1 LESEREGERRIEVEM
16 SFSSYSLTVSLSSSL
31 SFPPLSPSSLP
42 LLLPPNTQLDGL
54 SERMRIFVTRMRLS
68 GDGEAKE
75 WLHLVREELK
85 RVFSL
90 FQRFFPPVAAFFPS
104 SSLTSKPSPKKI
116 QKQNKIQLN
125 IQLLEAG
132 LSVDTLQEG

>member
-1 LESEREGERRIEVEM
+1 
-16 SFSSYSLTVSLSSSL
+16 
-31 SFPPLSPSSLP
+31 
-42 LLLPPNTQLDGL
+42 
-54 SERMRIFVTRMRLS
+54 MRIFVTRMRLS